1 MPSQLQIDMQLQF
14 TKQAREEYLR
24 IVSVFAEFAGA
35 RSANLFI
42 ERVRE
47 RGTTLLKHP
56 EVGHPETLLSDRKR
70 MYRSISINKNYYFIY
85 HVTKTTIW
93 IVDIWDRRQNPA
105 KLTARIQKLHVPACS
120 KNWEATDKW

>member
-1 MPSQLQIDMQLQF
+1 MQLQF

-24 IVSVFAEFAGA
+24 IVAVFAEFAGT
-35 RSANLFI
+35 RSASLFI

-47 RGTTLLKHP
+47 RGATLLKHP
-56 EVGHPETLLSDRKR
+56 EVGHPEMLMSDRKR

-93 IVDIWDRRQNPA
+93 IVDIWDRRQNPSR
-105 KLTARIQKLHVPACS
+105 LTARIR
-120 KNWEATDKW
+120 

>member
-1 MPSQLQIDMQLQF
+1 M
-14 TKQAREEYLR
+14 R

-35 RSANLFI
+35 RSANLFV

-47 RGTTLLKHP
+47 RGATLLKYP
-56 EVGHPETLLSDRKR
+56 EIGHPETLLSDRKR
-70 MYRSISINKNYYFIY
+70 IYRSISINKNYYFIY

-105 KLTARIQKLHVPACS
+105 RLTARVR
-120 KNWEATDKW
+120 

>member
-1 MPSQLQIDMQLQF
+1 MQLQF

-24 IVSVFAEFAGA
+24 IVSVFAEFAGT

-47 RGTTLLKHP
+47 RGETLMKHP
-56 EVGHPETLLSDRKR
+56 GIGHPEPLLSDRKR
-70 MYRSISINKNYYFIY
+70 MYRSISINQNYRFVY

-93 IVDIWDRRQNPA
+93 VVDIWDRRQNPA
-105 KLTARIQKLHVPACS
+105 RLKARVR
-120 KNWEATDKW
+120 

>member
-14 TKQAREEYLR
+14 T
-24 IVSVFAEFAGA
+24 
-35 RSANLFI
+35 
-42 ERVRE
+42 
-47 RGTTLLKHP
+47 KHP

-105 KLTARIQKLHVPACS
+105 KLTARI
-120 KNWEATDKW
+120 

>member
-1 MPSQLQIDMQLQF
+1 MKLQF

-24 IVSVFAEFAGA
+24 IVSVFAEFAGT

-42 ERVRE
+42 ERVRN

-56 EVGHPETLLSDRKR
+56 EVGHPEPLLSDRKR
-70 MYRSISINKNYYFIY
+70 LYRSISINQNYYFIY

-93 IVDIWDRRQNPA
+93 IVDSWDRRQNPA
-105 KLTARIQKLHVPACS
+105 KLTARI
-120 KNWEATDKW
+120 

>member
-1 MPSQLQIDMQLQF
+1 MKLQF

-24 IVSVFAEFAGA
+24 IVSVFAEFAGT

-42 ERVRE
+42 ERVRD

-56 EVGHPETLLSDRKR
+56 EIGHPESLLADRDR
-70 MYRSISINKNYYFIY
+70 LYRSISINKNYSFIY

-93 IVDIWDRRQNPA
+93 IVDIWDRRRDPA
-105 KLTARIQKLHVPACS
+105 KLTARIK
-120 KNWEATDKW
+120 

>member
-1 MPSQLQIDMQLQF
+1 MQIQF
-14 TKQAREEYLR
+14 TKLAREEFLR

-35 RSANLFI
+35 RSANLFV

-47 RGTTLLKHP
+47 RGATLLKYP
-56 EVGHPETLLSDRKR
+56 EIGHPETLLSDRKR
-70 MYRSISINKNYYFIY
+70 LYRSISINKNYYFIY

-105 KLTARIQKLHVPACS
+105 RLTARVR
-120 KNWEATDKW
+120 

>member
-1 MPSQLQIDMQLQF
+1 MRLQF
-14 TKQAREEYLR
+14 TKLARAEYLR
-24 IVSVFAEFAGA
+24 IVSVFAEFAGT

-47 RGTTLLKHP
+47 RGETLMKHP

-70 MYRSISINKNYYFIY
+70 MYRSISINQNYYFIY

-93 IVDIWDRRQNPA
+93 IVDVWDRRQNPA
-105 KLTARIQKLHVPACS
+105 RLTARIK
-120 KNWEATDKW
+120 